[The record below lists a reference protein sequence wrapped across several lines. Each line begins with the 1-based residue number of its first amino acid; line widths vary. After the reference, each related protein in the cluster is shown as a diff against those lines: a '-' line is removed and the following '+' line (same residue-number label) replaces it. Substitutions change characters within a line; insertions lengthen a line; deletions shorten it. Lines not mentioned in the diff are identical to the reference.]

1 MIVRTERTANPA
13 TVRFLPEGAGAG
25 WSEAGFAEPAAAAR
39 SPLAR
44 RLFRIGGV
52 KAVALGPGFAAVTK
66 ADDADWARL
75 AAPVREAVAEY
86 CEAGARL
93 RAGGGGRA
101 AALAPALEEI
111 WEYTEGLPRLGDRFD
126 IRRGIP
132 WKTGYSLE
140 PDDRDEREGCV
151 KCLHSTEGM
160 SQFVL
165 PAPAPFDYRRTKVGQ
180 VIGAWVW
187 NLPKILLKASGTGGG
202 AWRMA
207 AAFDKEGLLYFRQ
220 VIGLW
225 PRFAMGNSELPGY
238 SAIINGPF
246 ANAFLSA
253 RDKESELPIDTVK
266 SIPVPE
272 GDPGGLGKLVESY
285 THAVRR
291 ARASGEY
298 KRDME
303 NLLTRIDAAALDM
316 YKLPARLERKL
327 LSVFRGSRR
336 PAAHPWRHWDEAYP
350 APGQTLAERVSG
362 KFRGRGAWVL
372 DVFRPLPENEA
383 ALFGKY
389 GV

>member
-1 MIVRTERTANPA
+1 MIVRTERTSNPA

-25 WSEAGFAEPAAAAR
+25 WGEAGFADPAAAAR

-44 RLFRIGGV
+44 RLFRIEGV
-52 KAVALGPGFAAVTK
+52 KAVALGPGFVEVTK
-66 ADDADWARL
+66 ADGADWARL
-75 AAPVREAVAEY
+75 AAPVRDAIAAH
-86 CEAGARL
+86 CEAGARM
-93 RAGGGGRA
+93 RAGGGRA
-101 AALAPALEEI
+101 AALEEI
-111 WEYTEGLPRLGDRFD
+111 WDYTEGLPRLRHRFA
-126 IRRGIP
+126 IRRGMP
-132 WKTGYSLE
+132 WKAGYSLK
-140 PDDRDEREGCV
+140 PDDRDEREGYV

-165 PAPAPFDYRRTKVGQ
+165 PAPALFGYLQANVRQ
-180 VIGAWVW
+180 LIGYWPW
-187 NLPKILLKASGTGGG
+187 GLPKILLSAFETGGG
-202 AWRMA
+202 AWRVA
-207 AAFDKEGLLYFRQ
+207 ATFDKEDLLCSRQ
-220 VIGLW
+220 VICLW
-225 PRFAMGNSELPGY
+225 PYGDIGNSELLGY

-253 RDKESELPIDTVK
+253 RDKESKLPIDIVD

-272 GDPGGLGKLVESY
+272 GDPGGLGELVESY

-291 ARASGEY
+291 ARATGEY
-298 KRDME
+298 KGEME
-303 NLLTRIDAAALDM
+303 NLLARIDAAALDM

-336 PAAHPWRHWDEAYP
+336 PVAHRWRHWDEAYP

-372 DVFRPLPENEA
+372 DVFQPLPENEA